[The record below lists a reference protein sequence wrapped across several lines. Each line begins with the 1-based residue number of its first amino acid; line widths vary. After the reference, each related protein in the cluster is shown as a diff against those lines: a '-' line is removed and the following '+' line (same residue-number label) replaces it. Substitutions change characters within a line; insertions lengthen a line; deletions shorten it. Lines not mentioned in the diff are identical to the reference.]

1 MREGANA
8 TNETSVYEYEGV
20 VDKLCG
26 RHCAG
31 VHHHLVRINPLTSRR
46 NTRIRGG
53 GRPYSETSRNQSGG
67 SNGSQSGLTHLSS
80 PVQIISWQA
89 RCQTITLAAVMAI
102 TNGSILPGRL
112 NHFIARLRP
121 LDI

>member
-80 PVQIISWQA
+80 PVQIISWRSEEHTSELQ
-89 RCQTITLAAVMAI
+89 
-102 TNGSILPGRL
+102 S
-112 NHFIARLRP
+112 LRH
-121 LDI
+121 LV